1 MRNIFSYK
9 LDSIFTGKEIIDYCK
24 YQIQNNGSHAKEAK
38 RIYLHYN
45 LKDDKLYKLDRLPF
59 GPGTDPCR
67 YCAEKLGFV
76 RLNK

>member
-9 LDSIFTGKEIIDYCK
+9 LDSIFTGKEIMDYCK

-45 LKDDKLYKLDRLPF
+45 LKDNKLYKLDRLPF
-59 GPGTDPCR
+59 GPGTDQCR
-67 YCAEKLGFV
+67 YGGEKLGFV
-76 RLNK
+76 RVNK